1 MAVRA
6 ASRSVLAWLIPL
18 YNWINSEYDHVPIYC
33 RFPKFEFAK
42 FEFANFEFAK
52 FEFPQFEFPQF
63 EFAKFEVPKF
73 KGLKMVQVLC
83 DVSVFLQPTRGKE
96 VPEKV
101 QKKSQQSQEVCDLIK
116 YTCYPLLCLLD
127 LWSTFEGLMQLKQI
141 HVKCLLLTIWNS
153 LSFNN
158 TGNLIAS
165 QHLHRI
171 CACSSLKAETKIF
184 NGFESSW
191 WYACNTR
198 FCIKKMPEKFKRFD
212 ERREFI

>member
-33 RFPKFEFAK
+33 RFPKFEFAKFEFTK

-171 CACSSLKAETKIF
+171 CACFYIETYHTKGSI
-184 NGFESSW
+184 
-191 WYACNTR
+191 T
-198 FCIKKMPEKFKRFD
+198 
-212 ERREFI
+212 